1 MIPSTTGKILWVDL
15 SSSTIN
21 EETIPDTVYRHVL
34 SGIGLA
40 AWLLY
45 RSIPPGADALGPE
58 NVLGFVSGLLTGTN
72 SVFSGRWMAVGK
84 SPLTGT
90 WGEANCGGTLAEAIK
105 RSGYDGIFF
114 KGISPH
120 PVILQIDE
128 TGMQLVDASALWGL
142 DTIQTEAALQ
152 NMGGPGSQ
160 AACIGPAA
168 EKLSL
173 IAGIHNDGGR
183 MAARSGLGAV
193 MGAKRLKGIVLNGRT
208 RVIADDPAQMERLT
222 ASVRRWVEFPD
233 LLPSGA
239 IFKLGGTLMRLSPF
253 QPRLDGVLYKM
264 ILKKWGTTGMNQFS
278 LENGDAPVQNW
289 RGSRADYPLRTSGAI
304 NPDHIR
310 RRQIDRYYCDGCTLG
325 CGGLLPGKNS
335 QPHSHKPEFETV
347 IGWTSLLMS
356 NNLELVY
363 TIQDRLNRAGMD
375 SISAAGT
382 AAFAFECFENGLL
395 TTADTDGLILRWG
408 DEDAILALVDKMIA
422 REGIGDLLAD
432 GTRKAAERIGRS
444 STDFAMHA
452 GGQELA
458 MHDGRND
465 PGFSLHNAIEAAPGR
480 HTTGSQ
486 LYYELYQLWRLF
498 PELPKPRFLYSKAS
512 KYTRPTEKARAGAAS
527 SQFVQVLNGAGLCLF
542 GAFLGVHRFPI
553 FAWLNAAAGWQ
564 YTPQEYME
572 IGRRILTLKQAFNLR
587 QGVPLLHTLP
597 NRALGL
603 PPQKRGANRGR
614 GVDLILLVRAYWRTL
629 GWDEDT
635 GRPTPQTWQELGL
648 DELLPNHPLASQD

>member
-1 MIPSTTGKILWVDL
+1 MIPSTIGKILWVDL
-15 SSSTIN
+15 SSGIIH
-21 EETIPDTVYRHVL
+21 EEAIPAPVYRQVL

-40 AWLLY
+40 AWVMY
-45 RSIPPGADALGPE
+45 HNIPPGADPLGPE

-72 SVFSGRWMAVGK
+72 SVFSGRWIAVGK

-120 PVILQIDE
+120 PVALQINE
-128 TGMQLVDASALWGL
+128 TGPQIVDASALWGL
-142 DTIQTEAALQ
+142 DTFETEAALQ
-152 NMGGPGSQ
+152 EMGGPGSQ

-168 EKLSL
+168 EKRSL
-173 IAGIHNDGGR
+173 IAGINNDGGR

-193 MGAKRLKGIVLNGRT
+193 MGVKRLKGIVLNGRT
-208 RVIADDPAQMERLT
+208 HAAAADPVEMERLT
-222 ASVRRWVEFPD
+222 ESVRRWVEFPD
-233 LLPSGA
+233 LLPPGW
-239 IFKLGGTLMRLSPF
+239 IFKLGGTLMRLAPF
-253 QPRLDGVLYKM
+253 QPRLDGLLYKM

-289 RGSRADYPLRTSGAI
+289 RGSRAGYPLHTSGAI

-310 RRQIDRYYCDGCTLG
+310 RRQTSRYYCDGCTLG
-325 CGGLLPGKNS
+325 CGGLIPGKDG

-356 NNLELVY
+356 NDLDLVY
-363 TIQDRLNRAGMD
+363 TIQDHLNRAGMD

-382 AAFAFECFENGLL
+382 VAFAMECFEQGLL
-395 TTADTDGLILRWG
+395 TTEDTDGLTLHWG
-408 DEDAILALVDKMIA
+408 DGDAILALVDKMIA

-432 GTRKAAERIGRS
+432 GTLKAAERIGRS
-444 STDFAMHA
+444 SADFAMHA
-452 GGQELA
+452 AGQELP

-465 PGFSLHNAIEAAPGR
+465 PGFALHNAVEAAPGR

-486 LYYELYQLWRLF
+486 LYYELYQLWRQF
-498 PELPKPRFLYSKAS
+498 PDLPKPRFLYSKAS
-512 KYTRPTEKARAGAAS
+512 KYRSPEEKARAGAAN

-542 GAFLGVHRFPI
+542 GAFLGVHRIPI
-553 FAWLNAAAGWQ
+553 FAWLNAATGWQ
-564 YTPQEYME
+564 RTPQEYME
-572 IGRRILTLKQAFNLR
+572 IGRRILTIKQAFNMR

-614 GVDLILLVRAYWRTL
+614 TVDLLPVVHAYWRAL
-629 GWDEDT
+629 GWDET
-635 GRPTPQTWQELGL
+635 SGQPTLQTWQELGL
-648 DELLPNHPLASQD
+648 DELLDTPL